1 VRRSTETATCVDRWR
16 SAPWPC
22 SANGLR
28 PMVVCAAIPVDEL
41 RSTIRIDVETQRGVP
56 ILVVGGMLDSSTYR
70 SLRDAVINAALDEPL
85 AVIVDVNRLSV
96 PSASAWSVFTSA
108 RWHVSI
114 WPDVPI
120 LVVCAQP
127 QVRRAILG
135 DVTRHLSVHPTRESA
150 LDALLGQSL
159 PVRRRARSELPLTRV
174 SIVVA
179 RAMITD
185 WLTGWDKGELI
196 PVAVTVATVFVENV
210 LDHTDSAPVLIV
222 ELNQDTVTIAVEDG
236 SDHLPGRHED
246 AHSGTEIV
254 SGLAIVSAL
263 CRAWGA
269 TPTSSGKTVWA
280 LVGRENRL

>member
-1 VRRSTETATCVDRWR
+1 
-16 SAPWPC
+16 
-22 SANGLR
+22 
-28 PMVVCAAIPVDEL
+28 MVLCAAIPMDEL
-41 RSTIRIDVETQRGVP
+41 RSTIRVDVETQHDVP

-70 SLRDAVINAALDEPL
+70 SLRDAVIKALDEPL
-85 AVIVDVNRLSV
+85 AVIVDVNRLRV
-96 PSASAWSVFTSA
+96 PSASAWSVFTGA

-114 WPDVPI
+114 WPDMPI
-120 LVVCAQP
+120 LLVCAQP
-127 QVRRAILG
+127 QVRRAITVG
-135 DVTRHLSVHPTRESA
+135 AVARYLSVHPTRGIGAGCPPRSVATHSA
-150 LDALLGQSL
+150 AGPQ
-159 PVRRRARSELPLTRV
+159 RASADRV
-174 SIVVA
+174 SVVLA

-185 WLTGWDKGELI
+185 WLMGWDKGELI

-210 LDHTDSAPVLIV
+210 LDHTESAPVLIV
-222 ELNQDTVTIAVEDG
+222 ELNQDTITIAVEDG

-246 AHSGTEIV
+246 AQCGTEIV